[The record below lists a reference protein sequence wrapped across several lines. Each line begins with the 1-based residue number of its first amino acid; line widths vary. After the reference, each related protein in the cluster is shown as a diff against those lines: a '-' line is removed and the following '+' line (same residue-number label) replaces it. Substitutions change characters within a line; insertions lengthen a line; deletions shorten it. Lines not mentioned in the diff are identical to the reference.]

1 MHEHEHRR
9 EYVISEA
16 VRAGKFSES
25 RADHYRQMFD
35 ADPPGTER
43 VLAALASALPGEHPY
58 PPELFPEL
66 ARSRNRRSD
75 VQAASHLPRAPL
87 PQAPSP
93 QPSTGAVGAE
103 GGVTSEQ
110 VAAWSRQLFPE
121 TRGVSGRIVRCND

>member
-66 ARSRNRRSD
+66 ARSRKLAQTR
-75 VQAASHLPRAPL
+75 ASSSSSSPPL
-87 PQAPSP
+87 PYAPSP
-93 QPSTGAVGAE
+93 PTVSLAEEGAG
-103 GGVTSEQ
+103 GGVTPEQ